1 MSEKFQLK
9 GGICEPSSDIPKL
22 GVISQQTWGGYMEKR
37 KYYYKT
43 RFFAEVIESAHDLF
57 LSKHDPKKDIESP
70 HILSISYGNET
81 WNYDSRE
88 EFLAEYPTA
97 EGYSFDHIK
106 QENRLIIKGNSY
118 DASVLVEF
126 PNRADIESIFQVFE
140 RNLDRSTI
148 RVDSQPIKIFI
159 GHGHN
164 NQWRDL
170 KDHLHEQHGFD
181 VTAYEVGPRAGLS
194 VKEVLESMLNES
206 SFAFLIL
213 TGEDIG
219 TYGEMHARENVV
231 HELGLFQGRLGFIR
245 AIVLLE
251 EGVHEFSNI
260 LGLNQIRFSKGNIR
274 ETFGDV
280 LATIRRELM
289 QDDT

>member
-1 MSEKFQLK
+1 MNK
-9 GGICEPSSDIPKL
+9 
-22 GVISQQTWGGYMEKR
+22 T

-43 RFFAEVIESAHDLF
+43 RFPAEVIESAHDLF
-57 LSKHDPKKDIESP
+57 LSKLDPKKDIESP
-70 HILSISYGNET
+70 HILSIGYGNEE
-81 WNYDSRE
+81 WCYDSRE
-88 EFLAEYPTA
+88 EFLVEYPKA
-97 EGYSFDHIK
+97 ERYTFSHIVQGNDFHIWGNGYVTV
-106 QENRLIIKGNSY
+106 G
-118 DASVLVEF
+118 VEF

-140 RNLDRSTI
+140 KNLDRSTI

-170 KDHLHEQHGFD
+170 KDHLHEKHGFG

-206 SFAFLIL
+206 SFAFLVL

-219 TYGEMHARENVV
+219 TYGETHARENVV
-231 HELGLFQGRLGFIR
+231 HEVGLFQGRLGFRR

-280 LATIRRELM
+280 LATIKRELM
-289 QDDT
+289 QDDA

>member
-1 MSEKFQLK
+1 
-9 GGICEPSSDIPKL
+9 
-22 GVISQQTWGGYMEKR
+22 MEKR

-43 RFFAEVIESAHDLF
+43 RFPAEVIESAHDLF
-57 LSKHDPKKDIESP
+57 LSKLDPKKDIWAPSE
-70 HILSISYGNET
+70 LLISYGNET

-97 EGYSFDHIK
+97 EGYSFDHIA
-106 QENRLIIKGNSY
+106 QENRLIIKGDSY

-140 RNLDRSTI
+140 RNLDSSTI

-170 KDHLHEQHGFD
+170 KDHLHEKHGFD

-194 VKEVLESMLNES
+194 VKEVLEAMLN
-206 SFAFLIL
+206 
-213 TGEDIG
+213 
-219 TYGEMHARENVV
+219 
-231 HELGLFQGRLGFIR
+231 
-245 AIVLLE
+245 
-251 EGVHEFSNI
+251 
-260 LGLNQIRFSKGNIR
+260 
-274 ETFGDV
+274 
-280 LATIRRELM
+280 
-289 QDDT
+289 

>member
-1 MSEKFQLK
+1 
-9 GGICEPSSDIPKL
+9 
-22 GVISQQTWGGYMEKR
+22 MEKW

-43 RFFAEVIESAHDLF
+43 RFSAEVIESAHDLF
-57 LSKHDPKKDIESP
+57 LSKLDSKKDIGGP
-70 HILSISYGNET
+70 HILSIDYGNET
-81 WNYDSRE
+81 WCYDSRE
-88 EFLAEYPTA
+88 EFLVEYPKA
-97 EGYSFDHIK
+97 ENYSFTHFV
-106 QENRLIIKGNSY
+106 QGNEFRIWGISY
-118 DASVLVEF
+118 NVTVGVEF

-140 RNLDRSTI
+140 RNLDSSTI

-194 VKEVLESMLNES
+194 VKEVLEAMLNES
-206 SFAFLIL
+206 SFALLVL
-213 TGEDIG
+213 TGEDID

-231 HELGLFQGRLGFIR
+231 HEVGLFQGRLGFRR

-289 QDDT
+289 QDDA